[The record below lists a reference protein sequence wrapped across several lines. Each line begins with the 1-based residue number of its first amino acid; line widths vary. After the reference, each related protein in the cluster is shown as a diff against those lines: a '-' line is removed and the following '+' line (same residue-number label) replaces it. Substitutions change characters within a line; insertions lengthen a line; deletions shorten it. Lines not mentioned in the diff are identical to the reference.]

1 MPHLLSRLGLWL
13 HVLRVREAIAR
24 RHLRGHGI
32 EIGALSHPLRMP
44 CGATVSYVDKWS
56 VEDLRAQYPDLAG
69 ERIVSPDIVDDAT
82 TLATVSDNSQ
92 DFVVANHFL
101 EHTED
106 PVAVLKTF
114 LRVTKPGGIVYLA
127 VPDKR
132 KTFDSRR
139 QVTSVAHVL
148 RDHESG
154 PEGSREGHY
163 REFAQL
169 VEGVS
174 DADLS
179 AHVAAAMEDERH
191 HMHFHVWTHGAFLTL
206 LDALREPLGFDVVE
220 TRSNAHES
228 IVVLRAA

>member
-1 MPHLLSRLGLWL
+1 MSS
-13 HVLRVREAIAR
+13 VCVRQSPVGTFAAD
-24 RHLRGHGI
+24 GI

-44 CGATVSYVDKWS
+44 RGAFVSYVDKWS
-56 VEDLRAQYPDLAG
+56 VEDLRAEYPDLAG
-69 ERIVSPDIVDDAT
+69 RAHR
-82 TLATVSDNSQ
+82 LA
-92 DFVVANHFL
+92 
-101 EHTED
+101 EHRRRCHDTRHHRGRLAGYYPRNLTRLLRAHQD

-139 QVTSVAHVL
+139 EVTSVAHVL

-206 LDALREPLGFDVVE
+206 LDALREPLRFDVVAG
-220 TRSNAHES
+220 TVKRSREHC
-228 IVVLRAA
+228 RASGSLEGFLTSTQ